1 MPRIV
6 AVKSAFPAHY
16 YAQAELLA
24 GVVAMC
30 EQQGRAW
37 DAGKLQQLF
46 AAVKV
51 EGRHL
56 ALPLERYARL
66 GGLADRN
73 EAWLSCALE
82 LGERAVRECLA
93 AVQLSP
99 RDVELFASSTV
110 TGIAVPSLEAR
121 LMNRLGFAAHCRR
134 LPLFGLGCAAGA
146 AGIARVSDYLQAY
159 PTHAALLLCVELCSL
174 TFRSDD
180 TSVPNL
186 IATGLFADGAACVLA
201 VGDEHPLAARS
212 PVRVVDTRSVL
223 FRDTERVMGW
233 DVEDGGFRIVL
244 SEQVPVLA
252 RTGLPREI
260 REFLTEHALHPA
272 KIATWIAHPGG
283 PAVIDAVEGGLE
295 LPPGTLDASRRCLAR
310 VGNLSSGSVL
320 VLLEEALA
328 GQSWSG
334 PGLLFAMGPGFA
346 AELVLLQC

>member
-1 MPRIV
+1 M
-6 AVKSAFPAHY
+6 
-16 YAQAELLA
+16 
-24 GVVAMC
+24 
-30 EQQGRAW
+30 
-37 DAGKLQQLF
+37 
-46 AAVKV
+46 
-51 EGRHL
+51 
-56 ALPLERYARL
+56 
-66 GGLADRN
+66 
-73 EAWLSCALE
+73 
-82 LGERAVRECLA
+82 
-93 AVQLSP
+93 
-99 RDVELFASSTV
+99 
-110 TGIAVPSLEAR
+110 
-121 LMNRLGFAAHCRR
+121 
-134 LPLFGLGCAAGA
+134 
-146 AGIARVSDYLQAY
+146 
-159 PTHAALLLCVELCSL
+159 
-174 TFRSDD
+174 
-180 TSVPNL
+180 
-186 IATGLFADGAACVLA
+186 
-201 VGDEHPLAARS
+201 
-212 PVRVVDTRSVL
+212 TRSVL